1 MDRNIELEEFYAECN
16 KILHEES
23 FDKKLK
29 RDFYRVYK
37 GIKDGTIFGVCKNC
51 IMYDAKK
58 RKCTCNF
65 SIEEKAVYCW
75 KANNITILKKEKMY
89 GQKRNIKTGIN

>member
-1 MDRNIELEEFYAECN
+1 MERDLELERFLSDCN
-16 KILHEES
+16 KLLHEES

-37 GIKDGTIFGVCKNC
+37 GIKDGTIFGACKNC

-58 RKCTCNF
+58 CKCICKY
-65 SIEEKAVYCW
+65 SINKKSIYCW
-75 KANNITILKKEKMY
+75 KANNIKILKREKLY
-89 GQKRNIKTGIN
+89 GKKNDIKTIID